1 MAELKID
8 QKNVLRIFAD
18 ELSDPDYLIPD
29 YQRPYTWG
37 IEECQT
43 LWDDLFA
50 YAFPWNS
57 ADNFD
62 KSSKYF
68 LWPIVTFKNEDWKLE
83 IIDWQQRL
91 TTLLL
96 LLRAF
101 YPRFENMKDED
112 SQHVFKLIEKCIW
125 RTDDF
130 WKPDKLQLK
139 ITSEVDSDNDK
150 DEFLEILKTGNVSN
164 LQKSKYAENYRF
176 FQNKIEDFLS
186 EYGSYLSYFPI
197 RILNYCI
204 LLPIEAESQDTALR
218 IFSTLNDRWK
228 PLSDTDIFKAQLYKY
243 YKEQWVDKKD
253 KFIEERKS
261 LEEVCDNIF
270 STKSWSPM
278 DELFTR
284 YMYYRRASVGNKNTT
299 LEWLRK
305 FYEKDKYELL
315 RNEKTF
321 GELKELADFWYQINF
336 QNKSIFSM
344 SVLKKLFIL
353 KYSPNVM
360 RTYLVSTYFMANKDK
375 DWKLDQEK
383 FSEYLDK
390 IIWYIFTYAVIQ
402 PWVSSI
408 KVAIFKELVHL
419 AKPEEEHESC
429 LKLDYS
435 IDNIKNIFNE
445 YQFSNW
451 KPITKSILIWWMFTK
466 EEQDLFDLDTKLDI
480 EHIFAKK
487 RQENDKSLEN
497 PDNIESLWNKSILEK
512 KINIRATD
520 YKFSDKKKFYKWFIN
535 NKWVPIKW
543 TDVKEL
549 LYLSQ
554 KSDFIESDIIE
565 RKNTIIEYFIKYLI
579 NCWLLNSNK
588 NSVINN
594 PLNYDWVGHTEKVE
608 ILQNTFWEKRYHFR
622 RMKRVHATL
631 IVSDWKFIV
640 KKWSRICP
648 YITSNESTI
657 YKLRQKL
664 AEYIDDNYITTRD
677 ITFKSPSWAWQFV
690 YWAASNWRDDRVD
703 ENWVSLWKNM
713 WH

>member
-1 MAELKID
+1 MTKLNID
-8 QKNVLRIFAD
+8 QKNI
-18 ELSDPDYLIPD
+18 LSLFTEKNPKFLIPD
-29 YQRPYTWG
+29 YQRPYSWWV
-37 IEECQT
+37 EECQT

-50 YAFPWNS
+50 FSFPNDNANEFNDNS
-57 ADNFD
+57 E
-62 KSSKYF
+62 YF
-68 LWPIVTFKNEDWKLE
+68 LWPIVTFENEYWELE
-83 IIDWQQRL
+83 VIDWQQRL

-101 YPRFENMKDED
+101 YPTLENMKDEK
-112 SQHVFKLIEKCIW
+112 SQQVYKDIASCI
-125 RTDDF
+125 REVDGF
-130 WKPDKLQLK
+130 WISKKEALK
-139 ITSEVDSDNDK
+139 INSVVASDSDK
-150 DEFLEILKTGNVSN
+150 DEFLTILMTWNATDKKN
-164 LQKSKYAENYRF
+164 KYAENFKF
-176 FQNKIEDFLS
+176 FQKQIEDFLANFA
-186 EYGSYLSYFPI
+186 SYLAYFPN
-197 RILNYCI
+197 RILRNCI
-204 LLPIEAESQDTALR
+204 LLPIQAESQDTALR

-243 YKEQWVDKKD
+243 FKEQWIDKKD
-253 KFIEERKS
+253 KFIEERKA
-261 LEEVCDNIF
+261 LEEMCDSIF

-284 YMYYRRASVGNKNTT
+284 YMYYKRASLWNKKTT

-305 FYEKDKYELL
+305 FYEKNKYDLL
-315 RNEKTF
+315 KKDSTF
-321 GELKELADFWYQINF
+321 EELKELANFWYQINV
-336 QNKSIFSM
+336 QNECIFSM
-344 SVLKKLFIL
+344 PVLRQLFIL
-353 KYSPNVM
+353 NYSPNVM

-419 AKPEEEHESC
+419 AKPEEEPESC
-429 LKLDYS
+429 LKLDYP

-451 KPITKSILIWWMFTK
+451 RPITRSILIRWMFTNK
-466 EEQDLFDLDTKLDI
+466 EQTLFSLDTTLEV
-480 EHIFAKK
+480 EHIFARK
-487 RQENDKSLEN
+487 RQEIEKSLMN
-497 PDNIESLWNKSILEK
+497 SDNIESLWNKSMLEK
-512 KINIRATD
+512 KVNIRAAD
-520 YKFSDKKKFYKWFIN
+520 YRFSDKKNYYRGFPNDKWKN
-535 NKWVPIKW
+535 IKW
-543 TDVKEL
+543 TEIKEL
-549 LYLSQ
+549 LILSQ

-565 RKNTIIEYFIKYLI
+565 RKNKIITSFIEYLGI
-579 NCWLLNSNK
+579 CWLLNSNK

-594 PLNYDWVGHTEKVE
+594 PLNYDWVGHAEKVE
-608 ILQNTFWEKRYHFR
+608 MLQNTFWEKRYHFR

-677 ITFKSPSWAWQFV
+677 IRFKTPSWAWQFV
-690 YWAASNWRDDRVD
+690 YWAASNWWDDRVD
-703 ENWVSLWKNM
+703 ENGVSLWKNM